1 LWIRVSFCWF
11 FVSCTIQPNIP
22 TVVDDRVEVLLRGEA
37 ARIVAV
43 SEDAENFS
51 KYQFLLSD
59 FPRKDI
65 LGMSVGKGRIYI
77 SYKLVLLALTDSRH
91 RWLLRQTLAHEIAHE
106 TADHV
111 KQEGVMGLNGGIFD
125 VGASGGEVGLPW
137 YVRLYNYSTE
147 KELEA
152 DLKGLGY
159 WNKLGWDCQIW
170 VGILEDLQN
179 KNYTGDAFHPT
190 DRRLQQ
196 AESTCE
202 LERGEKPSD
211 AVALPAERGSVL
223 TLLYPKYTVVVPERG
238 PSRYRWPILWP
249 AAITNLQRF
258 SIHGSS
264 SRRRDGTI
272 EALYGH

>member
-1 LWIRVSFCWF
+1 MTPMLSGNARDRFLLWIPVSFCWV
-11 FVSCTIQPNIP
+11 FVSCTIQRNIP
-22 TVVDDRVEVLLRGEA
+22 TVVDDRVEALLRGEA

-43 SEDAENFS
+43 SEDGENFS
-51 KYQFLLSD
+51 KYQFFLSD

-65 LGMSVGKGRIYI
+65 LGMSIGKGRIYI
-77 SYKLVLLALTDSRH
+77 SYKLVLLALTDSTH

-106 TADHV
+106 TADHA
-111 KQEGVMGLNGGIFD
+111 KQEGVMGLNRGIFA
-125 VGASGGEVGLPW
+125 VGGASGGRVGLPW

-159 WNKLGWDCQIW
+159 WNKIGWDCRIW

-190 DRRLQQ
+190 DRRLRQ
-196 AESTCE
+196 AQSVCE

-223 TLLYPKYTVVVPERG
+223 TLLYPKYTVVVAKPG
-238 PSRYRWPILWP
+238 IVKIPLAYR
-249 AAITNLQRF
+249 
-258 SIHGSS
+258 
-264 SRRRDGTI
+264 
-272 EALYGH
+272 

>member
-1 LWIRVSFCWF
+1 MLTSNLSGRVRDKILVWIWVSFCWF

-43 SEDAENFS
+43 SEDGENFS

-65 LGMSVGKGRIYI
+65 LGMSVGNRRIYI
-77 SYKLVLLALTDSRH
+77 SYKLVLLALADSSH

-106 TADHV
+106 TADHARR
-111 KQEGVMGLNGGIFD
+111 EGVMGLNRGIFD

-137 YVRLYNYSTE
+137 YVRFYNYSTE

-170 VGILEDLQN
+170 LGILENLQN

-196 AESTCE
+196 AQSTCE

-211 AVALPAERGSVL
+211 VVALPAERGSVL
-223 TLLYPKYTVVVPERG
+223 DVAFSKVHLVVPE
-238 PSRYRWPILWP
+238 P
-249 AAITNLQRF
+249 
-258 SIHGSS
+258 GSS
-264 SRRRDGTI
+264 R
-272 EALYGH
+272 